1 MKDTTTLTIEGMDC
15 PSCTSK
21 IEGAVCQI
29 PGVQNVRLNYTNQK
43 LHFEGADEASQAVKQ
58 AVERLGYKVRSP
70 GHEAASAS
78 QEWWQTGKGGM
89 VILTGAMLGL
99 AFLLS
104 FILPRFADYVF
115 LIAALVALV
124 PLVRKAW
131 AGALA
136 GQPFTIETLVSL
148 AVVGA
153 IGLGEI
159 AEAAVVVFFFL
170 VGELLE
176 MVAAGKAR
184 KSVQALADLVPK
196 TAFLV
201 EDGEA
206 REVDAAQLT
215 VGDLI
220 EVRPGDRV
228 PADGVITEGNTAVD
242 LSAVTGESVPRRM
255 GPGDEVF
262 AGAINA
268 DGAIRLRVEAGA
280 ENNMIARI
288 MHLVEEA
295 EASKAPTARFIE
307 RFSRWYTPGVIAVS
321 GLIMVLPPLLVGAS
335 WEAWVY
341 KGLAILLIGC
351 PCALVLSTPAAI
363 TSGISAGARQGLL
376 VKGGAVLEAIGRVG
390 KIAFDKTGTLTRGQP
405 QVTDIVPLGMSEQDT
420 LRYAAAVEAAS
431 SHPLARAIVGRAQA
445 SGAGDLEAKGAGALN
460 GRGVTGLV
468 GARRVV
474 VASPR
479 HAAGSVTLDDATVA
493 AVAALE
499 TAGKTVAVVLV
510 DGTVAGLIALRD
522 ELREDALA
530 AMDALRR
537 MGVSAVMLTG
547 DNRRTGEALA
557 QVLGIDVE
565 AELLPQDKLDAIERL
580 RGSGTIAMVGDGI
593 NDAPALARADV
604 GIAMGG
610 GTDVALETADAAL
623 LHEKVCDVPALVA
636 LSRAT
641 MANIYQNV
649 AIALGLKAVF
659 LATTLLGITTLWMAI
674 LADTGATVLVTANA
688 LRLLRHKPLS

>member
-70 GHEAASAS
+70 GHETGSAS

-104 FILPRFADYVF
+104 FILPRFADYAF

-201 EDGEA
+201 EDGKA

-351 PCALVLSTPAAI
+351 PCALVLSPPAAI
-363 TSGISAGARQGLL
+363 TSGISAGARQGL
-376 VKGGAVLEAIGRVG
+376 
-390 KIAFDKTGTLTRGQP
+390 
-405 QVTDIVPLGMSEQDT
+405 
-420 LRYAAAVEAAS
+420 
-431 SHPLARAIVGRAQA
+431 
-445 SGAGDLEAKGAGALN
+445 
-460 GRGVTGLV
+460 
-468 GARRVV
+468 
-474 VASPR
+474 
-479 HAAGSVTLDDATVA
+479 
-493 AVAALE
+493 
-499 TAGKTVAVVLV
+499 
-510 DGTVAGLIALRD
+510 
-522 ELREDALA
+522 
-530 AMDALRR
+530 
-537 MGVSAVMLTG
+537 
-547 DNRRTGEALA
+547 
-557 QVLGIDVE
+557 
-565 AELLPQDKLDAIERL
+565 
-580 RGSGTIAMVGDGI
+580 
-593 NDAPALARADV
+593 
-604 GIAMGG
+604 
-610 GTDVALETADAAL
+610 
-623 LHEKVCDVPALVA
+623 
-636 LSRAT
+636 
-641 MANIYQNV
+641 
-649 AIALGLKAVF
+649 
-659 LATTLLGITTLWMAI
+659 
-674 LADTGATVLVTANA
+674 
-688 LRLLRHKPLS
+688 